1 MTTNEQLIIDFYSGF
16 KNKNYKLMQSCYSDN
31 AIFNDPVFVN
41 LNAKQVRAMWE
52 MFCVNGKEMEIEFS
66 SIKADEAGGSANWKA
81 TYIFSTTGKKVINEI
96 KANFVFENGKIVRH
110 TDSFNFYGWAKQALG
125 LTGFL
130 LGWTAFLKNKVQKIG
145 MKALNDYIKSDMSE

>member
-1 MTTNEQLIIDFYSGF
+1 MTTNEQLITDFYSGF
-16 KNKNYKLMQSCYSDN
+16 KNKNYKLMQSCYSDK
-31 AIFNDPVFVN
+31 AVFDDPVFVN

-66 SIKADEAGGSANWKA
+66 NIKANETNGTAIWKA

-96 KANFVFENGKIVRH
+96 TASFVFEKGKIVKH
-110 TDSFNFYGWAKQALG
+110 TDSFNFYDWAKQALG

-130 LGWTAFLKNKVQKIG
+130 LGWTPFLKNKVQKIG
-145 MKALNDYIKSDMSE
+145 MKALNDYIKSNLNG